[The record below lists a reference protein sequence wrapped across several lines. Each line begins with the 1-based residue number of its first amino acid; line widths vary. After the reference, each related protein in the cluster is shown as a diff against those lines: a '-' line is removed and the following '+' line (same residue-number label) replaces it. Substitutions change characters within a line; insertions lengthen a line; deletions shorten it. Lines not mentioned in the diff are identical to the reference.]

1 VTEAAQAALACFLE
15 GRKLEERVR
24 FFVLLHQSRGGAV
37 TKTKWDA
44 RVRAEKQFQLLE
56 FEFFIQSIKQITR
69 NDADLH
75 IYISNR

>member
-37 TKTKWDA
+37 TKTK
-44 RVRAEKQFQLLE
+44 
-56 FEFFIQSIKQITR
+56 
-69 NDADLH
+69 
-75 IYISNR
+75 